1 MPYALQM
8 RREPVDLKP
17 FGNTAAAP
25 LGTRSNDRHHRA
37 LFMAFEGFSNRDNA
51 NATPSSIKRSL
62 RPFKGLRGL
71 SATDSSRPD
80 PDDKGIF
87 ARWIPLVLLLLAL
100 LPTVAVFLVVGGALV
115 FR

>member
-8 RREPVDLKP
+8 RREPGDLKP
-17 FGNTAAAP
+17 FGNTAAPP
-25 LGTRSNDRHHRA
+25 LGTRSNEIIGA
-37 LFMAFEGFSNRDNA
+37 LFMAFEGFSNRGNA

-62 RPFKGLRGL
+62 RPLKGLRGL

-115 FR
+115 LR